1 MCYIQAFINKLNL
14 WRQHFDFSL
23 TIFLSLG
30 KKKKKWCSEIKSY
43 QRHRQRI
50 INDIF
55 LKYWVDVHGCD
66 LAILTHSNLKIRNL
80 RVQKNRKS
88 FLHVDLE
95 VLKLWETL
103 KRKTGNVISKE
114 TALPLSAQFLTQLI
128 HKTQNFKMNGLINEI
143 IPIMDKCCESTPSSP
158 PIIWCVKFS
167 ENVIWKARTEQC
179 WIN

>member
-1 MCYIQAFINKLNL
+1 MKTAL
-14 WRQHFDFSL
+14 WFF
-23 TIFLSLG
+23 FNNFPFFG

-179 WIN
+179 WINSF